1 MFGYITINL
10 DELKIKDY
18 KTYRAFYC
26 GVCQELKESHGR
38 LSRLTLTYDMT
49 FLAILLSGL
58 YEGVSRRER
67 HRCLPHPL
75 RKHECVRNPY
85 TAYAADMNLLLCY
98 YDLLDDWDDERKL
111 SGLLGSLAVRRAFYG
126 AARRYPRQYKAVR
139 RYLKRLKACEAA
151 GSRDLDL
158 AAGYTGEL
166 FAEIFA
172 MREDPWRDVLGRIG
186 FQLGKFIYLM
196 DAWEDVERD
205 GKRGSYNP
213 FLSMYHREDFDIA
226 AEKVL
231 LLMASDAAREFEK
244 LPITEYVDILRNILY
259 CGIWNKFRGKKN
271 KKEGKN
277 SVRSL

>member
-1 MFGYITINL
+1 MFGTITVNV

-26 GVCQELKESHGR
+26 GVCQELKECHGQIAR
-38 LSRLTLTYDMT
+38 MTLTYDMT

-58 YEGVSRRER
+58 YEGNSRTEKR
-67 HRCLPHPL
+67 RCLIHPL
-75 RKHECVRNPY
+75 RRHTCIRNAY

-98 YDLLDDWDDERKL
+98 YDLLDDWEDERKL
-111 SGLLGSLAVRRAFYG
+111 SGLLGSLAVRRAFCRT
-126 AARRYPRQYKAVR
+126 ARRYPRQYRAIR

-151 GSRDLDL
+151 GSTDIDL
-158 AAGYTGEL
+158 AAGYTGDL

-172 MREDPWRDVLGRIG
+172 MRNDSWRELLGRIG
-186 FQLGKFIYLM
+186 FQLGKFIYLT

-205 GKRGSYNP
+205 EKRGGYNP
-213 FLSMYHREDFDIA
+213 FLSLSRRDNFDRE
-226 AEKVL
+226 AEKIL

-259 CGIWNKFRGKKN
+259 CGIWNKFRGKK
-271 KKEGKN
+271 KDREGKN